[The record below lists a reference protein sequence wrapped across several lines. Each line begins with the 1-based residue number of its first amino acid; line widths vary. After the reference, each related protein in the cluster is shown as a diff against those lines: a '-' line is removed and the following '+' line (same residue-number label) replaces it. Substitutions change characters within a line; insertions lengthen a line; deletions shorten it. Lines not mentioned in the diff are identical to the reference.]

1 MTAYDAETRWRLILG
16 RAGDDGFGNGSASS
30 AEAQEMER
38 ALSWLYDRE
47 AEGETQRSVA
57 RGGGRGSGASHPL
70 DVPDW
75 INAIHNLFPKEA
87 IERLESDALQRY
99 GILEVVTRPEALANV
114 TPSLSLAEAI
124 LRCKSRMD
132 ANVLEAARVLVR
144 KVVDELTKKLC
155 NEIEH
160 RLGATPFRHR
170 RSRFRIAKNLD
181 ALRTIRKNLQNY
193 DHKKRRLIIGKPE
206 FFARVRRFGPQHQ
219 VIIVVD
225 QSGSMARNII
235 HAAIVAS
242 VLWQLPSTKAHLIVY
257 DTEVVDLTPHVD
269 DPVELLMRVQLGG
282 GTDGAKALQY
292 ASQLVEIPHRTIL
305 LWITDFEDRPEAL
318 VREVR
323 ALVGEGVVVFGAASL
338 DDQVQGAYDHGVAQ
352 AVADAGAHV
361 AATTP
366 IKLVGWIVE
375 KMRQ

>member
-1 MTAYDAETRWRLILG
+1 MTEYDPETRWRLILG
-16 RAGDDGFGNGSASS
+16 RAGDDGLGPSTMG
-30 AEAQEMER
+30 AEAHEMEN

-47 AEGETQRSVA
+47 VEGDARRSVA
-57 RGGGRGSGASHPL
+57 RGGGPGRGRNHPL

-75 INAIHNLFPKEA
+75 INEIHRLFPKEA

-99 GILEVVTRPEALANV
+99 GILEVVTRPEALENV

-132 ANVLEAARVLVR
+132 TRVLDAARALVAR
-144 KVVDELTKKLC
+144 VVEDLKKRLC
-155 NEIEH
+155 EEIEH

-170 RSRFRIAKNLD
+170 RSRFRVAKNLD
-181 ALRTIRKNLQNY
+181 ALRTIRKNLRHY
-193 DHKKRRLIIGKPE
+193 DLERRKLIIQKPE
-206 FFARVRRFGPQHQ
+206 FFARVRRFGPRHQ

-235 HAAIVAS
+235 HAAVVAS
-242 VLWQLPSTKAHLIVY
+242 VLWQLPATRTHLVVY
-257 DTEVVDLTPHVD
+257 DTEVVDLTPHVE

-292 ASQLVEIPHRTIL
+292 ASQLIEVPHRTIL
-305 LWITDFEDRPEAL
+305 LWITDFEDTPEAL

-366 IKLVGWIVE
+366 SKLVGWLVE
-375 KMRQ
+375 KIRQ